1 LASGLLEN
9 SADMPSISMG
19 FVGKK
24 TECRKPSV
32 SALVKS
38 QDDDD
43 SDSYAPDS
51 SVEEFPCEQSRA
63 PLGWTVSF
71 ARISACKLRPLR
83 QKNRANSNL
92 LLTCASG
99 LDESNCENLD
109 GSCLET
115 TAGETTASDHSDGVD
130 DATDVASSLHCD
142 DKASTSEDNASKVSP
157 TAIKRQLI
165 VRDIIVTLR
174 EETLEAQQAAKEAEK
189 RHQESQK
196 NLIFLEESQVAQ
208 QKLIERQRSLSQRK
222 RRNQASHN
230 QGIRAKAE
238 KVLLEANS
246 IKEQAENEAA
256 EIRAFAVA
264 DAQQREDVEL
274 QQSSENAANLKAEI
288 EVQLQAKLAQ
298 AEMSAHEIKQQASVE
313 AALKSEALVELAKC
327 RAQEEADAIKAG
339 ALKHALA
346 LRAKVEEQVHI
357 KLEAAKQAQ
366 TIAEAAAAAAA
377 ATVAKLACD
386 TKEVE
391 KQARLQTLT
400 AIKEVKKTEQQR
412 SKKIQQQLTQQRNH
426 ATHLNSLK
434 DKAEMALREANAIRA
449 KAENDVSEIRTQ
461 AVIEAQATAAA
472 ERQALLDAHEEV
484 AELRNEAAS
493 IKANIDAQAQSAL
506 SEAVVCAEEVKRQAS
521 AEAAAQAEAMIEA
534 AKSRAEQEAL
544 SIKAAALEHALA
556 LRAKVEEQVQATLDA
571 AKQSKCEA
579 DAAAAAAAKL
589 AAAEK
594 DQAEK
599 RARAQAASA
608 LKRAK
613 EVDLQRAK
621 KHQRQAMQERRIQEL
636 KQRALDEARS
646 QAIEESRKIKEEAL
660 QDVTLMKTHARAEA
674 QKLKSK
680 TKAAVR
686 ARVQERTQKVTSLQ
700 AEALIL
706 KAQAEE
712 EVKAIRTQI
721 TVEQDALAQ
730 QLAELA
736 QKCVPGTSDS
746 MACDT
751 EKRRRDADEE
761 DANETDADEAD
772 VDEASEDWEFL
783 PDRSIAHCQDVAGVL
798 VLA

>member
-1 LASGLLEN
+1 
-9 SADMPSISMG
+9 
-19 FVGKK
+19 
-24 TECRKPSV
+24 
-32 SALVKS
+32 VKS

-51 SVEEFPCEQSRA
+51 SVEEFPCEQSCA

-142 DKASTSEDNASKVSP
+142 DKASTSEDNAGKVSL

-196 NLIFLEESQVAQ
+196 HLTFLEESQVAQ

-686 ARVQERTQKVTSLQ
+686 ARVTSLQ

-798 VLA
+798 VLASGVHFFHFPHAE